1 MTIYVVQPGDTI
13 YSIAEA
19 YKISPET
26 LIRDNGII
34 NYTNLVVGQT
44 IVIVYPQEV
53 YTVVQGDSLYSIAA
67 STGVTPLT
75 LLRNNPQLSDRSY
88 LYPGEQLAIKYN
100 NNKGR
105 LKTNG
110 YAYHFI
116 DSDILKKTLPYLSF
130 LTIFEYRLSP
140 DGTLTGDE
148 DEPLINMAKLYGV
161 APIMVLSSY
170 NSMDGSG
177 TASYFTQTNSD
188 EFNRTTFTAIIEKM
202 IEKGYLGV
210 NIYVQKITEETLEV
224 LTANLKAFS
233 AILKEIGFT
242 LMLTLTPEIFEL
254 PPGVTYLNVDYS
266 VLAELV
272 DYILLLSYSWGYTYG
287 PPAAVT
293 PVNIVRRNLNYAVTQ
308 IPAHK
313 IFLGV
318 PTIGYDWHFTEQAE
332 YAVAYALTSDAA
344 ILLASDVGAVI
355 QFDSDAMAPFFTYT
369 SRDNNMEVNHIVWFK
384 DARSIDVL
392 FGLIQEYS
400 LSGAAIWNIMHF
412 FNQMWFIINTQY
424 EIIGPFDS
432 I

>member
-34 NYTNLVVGQT
+34 NYNNLVVGQT

-88 LYPGEQLAIKYN
+88 LYPGEQLVLKYN
-100 NNKGR
+100 NKKGR
-105 LKTNG
+105 IKING

-170 NSMDGSG
+170 NPTDDSG

-242 LMLTLTPEIFEL
+242 LMLTLTPEIFDL

-272 DYILLLSYSWGYTYG
+272 DYILLLSYNWGYTYG

-308 IPAHK
+308 IPSHK

-318 PTIGYDWHFTEQAE
+318 PIIGYDWHFTEQAE
-332 YAVAYALTSDAA
+332 YAVANALTSDAA

-369 SRDNNMEVNHIVWFK
+369 SRDNNIDVNHIVWFK